1 VSVPQSETV
10 LETSPDVRSDRP
22 TSAPPAFVAQLSE
35 RVQRTRSTIETA
47 SADGEDDLAEAH
59 LSELES
65 LLRLA
70 EAHDV
75 QLPDTAAYLAQRRA
89 PATIDLTG
97 ARTPQQA

>member
-1 VSVPQSETV
+1 VPQSETV
-10 LETSPDVRSDRP
+10 LETSSDARGGRP

-35 RVQRTRSTIETA
+35 RVQRARSTIETA
-47 SADGEDDLAEAH
+47 SADGEDDLVEAH

-75 QLPDTAAYLAQRRA
+75 QLPDTAAYLAQRRE

-97 ARTPQQA
+97 VRAPQQA

>member
-1 VSVPQSETV
+1 MSVPQSETV
-10 LETSPDVRSDRP
+10 LETSSDVRSDRP

-65 LLRLA
+65 LLHLA

-89 PATIDLTG
+89 PATIDLTA
-97 ARTPQQA
+97 ARTPQEA